1 MQRRE
6 FLQTTAALG
15 LGTLVTGK
23 MSAATKRPNI
33 LWIVVEDASPHLGC
47 YGERSI
53 KTPNLD
59 LLAAEGV
66 KFENAF
72 VTCPVCSPCRSAL
85 VTGMYQTT
93 ICSHNHRSQGADA
106 KRGGNKAYYDSYQL
120 PDAIPLV
127 SDLFR
132 EAGYYVC
139 NGADVEARKA
149 GKTDYNFALDHDAY
163 DGANWQKA
171 PEGKPFFAQI
181 QLRGGKSRPK
191 DFKTSGYELPPYYP
205 DDPII
210 HKDWMEY
217 LGCWEQTDAEVGEIV
232 QRFKDAGVYDNTV
245 IMFLTDHG
253 ISHARD
259 KQFLYEG
266 GIRVP
271 MIIRFPDGR
280 HAGTVRHDLSIHID
294 LIPTS
299 LALAGVPVPEHLQ
312 GVDLFAADYQERP
325 FIAAA
330 RDRCDETLETI
341 RCIRTPKYKY
351 IRNFQSFRPHLQNNQ
366 YKNGKAIVQRI
377 RELHKEG
384 KLTPLQ
390 ERLFTVPRPT
400 EELYDVTTDPYE
412 TENLAGNPEHQET
425 LLQLRT
431 HLYDW
436 MVETH
441 DPGLFPE
448 PMLEDLGKEYG
459 SKYAAM
465 QAVAKEQT
473 PLLIKTI
480 EAGEKGDLDTLSLA
494 LKSDMLAQRYWAA
507 TWLAYTNNKEA
518 AEVLNA
524 ATKDNEPLV
533 QVAAHLALCKLGRAE
548 KHLPELVTLIDT
560 PNLTV
565 GMYAM
570 DAIEQTGILNDTV
583 HDAAKKALRSP
594 YNSTQRYGKRL
605 AGKI

>member
-6 FLQTTAALG
+6 FLQATAALG
-15 LGTLVTGK
+15 LGTLITGK
-23 MSAATKRPNI
+23 VSAATKRPNI
-33 LWIVVEDASPHLGC
+33 LWIVAEDASPHLGC

-66 KFENAF
+66 RFENAF

-93 ICSHNHRSQGADA
+93 SCSHNHRSQGKDT
-106 KRGGNKAYYDSYQL
+106 KRGGNEAYYDSYQL
-120 PDAIPLV
+120 PDAIPLI

-139 NGADVEARKA
+139 NGADVDARRP
-149 GKTDYNFALDHDAY
+149 GKTDYNFMLDHDAY
-163 DGANWQKA
+163 DGANWEKA
-171 PEGKPFFAQI
+171 PAGMPFFAQI

-191 DFKTSGYELPPYYP
+191 DFKTSGFEIPPYYP
-205 DDPII
+205 DDPLIR
-210 HKDWMEY
+210 KDWMEY

-232 QRFKDAGVYDNTV
+232 QRLKDGGVYDNTV

-294 LIPTS
+294 LAPTS

-312 GVDLFAADYQERP
+312 GVDLFTADYQERP

-341 RCIRTPKYKY
+341 RCIRTPKFKY
-351 IRNFQSFRPHLQNNQ
+351 SRNFQSFRPLLQHNQ
-366 YKNGKAIVQRI
+366 YKDGKAIVQRI
-377 RELHKEG
+377 RELHEEG

-390 ERLFTVPRPT
+390 ERLFIVPRPT

-412 TENLAGNPEHQET
+412 TENLAGNPEYKKT
-425 LLQLRT
+425 LAELRT
-431 HLYDW
+431 QLYDW
-436 MVETH
+436 MVETR
-441 DPGLFPE
+441 DSGLFPE
-448 PMLEDLGKEYG
+448 PILEDLGKEYG

-465 QAVAKEQT
+465 QAVAKDHL
-473 PLLIKTI
+473 PLLIATV
-480 EAGEKGDLDTLSLA
+480 EAGENGDTEVLTEA
-494 LKSDMLAQRYWAA
+494 LKSAIPAQRYWAA
-507 TWLAYTNNKEA
+507 TWLGVIGNNNATTVLEA
-518 AEVLNA
+518 ATTDSTPV
-524 ATKDNEPLV
+524 V
-533 QVAAHLALCKLGRAE
+533 RVAVHLALCKLGHAE
-548 KHLPELVTLIDT
+548 QHLPELAALIDT

-565 GMYAM
+565 GTYAM

-583 HDAAKKALRSP
+583 RDAAKKALFSS
-594 YNSTQRYGKRL
+594 YNTTQRYGKRL
-605 AGKI
+605 I